1 MTINW
6 LQIQDKWQKK
16 WADAKLGEAKVSDKP
31 KFYMIFAYPGPSGYP
46 HVGHMRGY
54 SYTDMITRYERLQGK
69 EVLFPLGMHA
79 SGNLASGFANKIK
92 NKDEKWI
99 TYLRKNGCPEE
110 TIPTLV
116 TPEAVI
122 EYFNEVYV
130 EDYFKKFGF
139 LCDWDRYTCSTW
151 KDYEKFIQWQFL
163 KLQKKNLLTQKPY
176 FATACVVHGPVAVD
190 PSETDISKGGKAE
203 KQEYTLLK
211 FKFGKD
217 FLVAATLRPETVY
230 GQTNLWV
237 NPSIKYVKVEVNGEN
252 WIMSEQ
258 ASQKLKFQKDDI
270 ILKEEIDPKYLI
282 GKTAIAPG
290 IEKEIPIYPA
300 SFVDADVG
308 SGIVTC
314 VPSDAPYDY
323 VALKTLEGNQTLQS
337 QYNINVNVSLIP
349 IIESKG
355 YGEFQ
360 AQEIVQKMNIT
371 SLEDPKLK
379 DATTEIYK
387 VGHHTGVMRKN
398 CGIYA
403 GKRVEEAKELVKK
416 DLLKKHKAD
425 IFYDLSEEVIC
436 RCGEPVVIKRI
447 DDQWFIKY
455 SDKELTN
462 SSKKHLESMNIYP
475 KDYKER
481 LPGILDWFH
490 DRACVRL
497 GNWQGSKLPF
507 DEKWIVEPIADST
520 LYPVYYI
527 VSKFTKNG
535 TLNVDDLTEEFF
547 DYVFLGEGSGKK
559 KWEPIKAEFDYFYPL
574 DINLGGKEHQTVHFP
589 VFIMNHVGI
598 LKKEDWPKGIFIN
611 HWVIGKGSKISKSK
625 GGAEPIPQA
634 MEKYGVDAMRLY
646 YAHIGSPHVDVV
658 WDEPVVLNY
667 KNQLEKLHLLVE
679 KLQELKGTEKL
690 IDTWLIS
697 RMQKH
702 LKEINESMSDYS
714 LRELGSTVYFTI
726 HEDLRWYLRR
736 GGENKSVIENI
747 ISIWLR
753 LMNPIT
759 PHLSEELN
767 PTKDLISSSAWPQL
781 DDSKINAT
789 SEAGE
794 ELIKTTMDGMRN
806 VMKLAKLEKPSKFTL
821 FVSEAWK
828 YGLFA
833 TLKEKIQETRN
844 VGDIMKT
851 ILADESLKQHGK
863 DVSKIV
869 QSTLKDVSRLPS
881 IVTSRGEELDV
892 IKDAQ
897 DFLSKEFDCTIEIM
911 EKSDHPKAKSASP
924 GKIGVL
930 VE

>member
-1 MTINW
+1 MTVNW
-6 LQIQDKWQKK
+6 VEIQDKWQKK
-16 WADAKLGEAKVSDKP
+16 WADAKLGVATVSDKS
-31 KFYMIFAYPGPSGYP
+31 KFFMIFAYPGPSGYP

-54 SYTDMITRYERLQGK
+54 SYTDMITRYERMQGK

-92 NKDEKWI
+92 NKDEQWI
-99 TYLRKNGCPEE
+99 TYLRTNGCPEE
-110 TIPTLV
+110 TIPTLI

-139 LCDWDRYTCSTW
+139 LCDWDRYTCTTW

-163 KLQKKNLLTQKPY
+163 KLQQKDLLVQKPY

-211 FKFGKD
+211 FKFGHD
-217 FLVAATLRPETVY
+217 YLVAATLRPETIY

-237 NPSIKYVKVEVNGEN
+237 NPLVKYVKVEVEGQN

-258 ASQKLKFQKDDI
+258 AAEKLKYQKDDV
-270 ILKEEIDPKYLI
+270 ILKEGINVKDLI

-290 IEKEIPIYPA
+290 IDKEIPIFPA
-300 SFVDADVG
+300 SFVDADMG

-323 VALKTLEGNQTLQS
+323 IALKTLEENQTLQS
-337 QYNINVNVSLIP
+337 QYGLNVNVKLIP

-355 YGEFQ
+355 YGEFP

-379 DATTEIYK
+379 DATAEIYK
-387 VGHHTGVMRKN
+387 VGHHSGIMRAN

-403 GKRVEEAKELVKK
+403 GKRVEEAKELVKQ
-416 DLLKKHKAD
+416 DLIKKHKAD
-425 IFYDLSEEVIC
+425 VFYDLSEEVMC

-455 SDKELTN
+455 SNQELTD
-462 SSKKHLESMNIYP
+462 KTKEHVASMNIYP
-475 KDYKER
+475 KEYKEN
-481 LPGILDWFH
+481 LPGILDWFQ

-507 DEKWIVEPIADST
+507 DDKWIVEPIADST
-520 LYPVYYI
+520 LYPVFYI
-527 VSKFTKNG
+527 ISKFTKNG
-535 TLNVDDLTEEFF
+535 TLKVNDLTEEFF
-547 DYVFLGEGSGKK
+547 DYVFLGEGKGKK
-559 KWEPIKAEFDYFYPL
+559 AWKPIKEEFDYFYPL
-574 DINLGGKEHQTVHFP
+574 DINLGGKEHKTVHFP
-589 VFIMNHVGI
+589 VFLMNHVGI
-598 LKKEDWPKGIFIN
+598 LRKEDWPQGIFIN
-611 HWVIGKGSKISKSK
+611 NWVTGKGSKISKSK

-646 YAHIGSPHVDVV
+646 YAHIGSPHADVV

-667 KNQLEKLHLLVE
+667 KNQLEKIYGLVE
-679 KLQELKGTEKL
+679 KLNESNGEAKL
-690 IDTWLIS
+690 IDQWLIS
-697 RMQKH
+697 RMYKH
-702 LKEINESMSDYS
+702 LQQINDSMKEYS
-714 LRELGSTVYFTI
+714 LRELASIVYFTI
-726 HEDLRWYLRR
+726 HEDLRWYVRR
-736 GGENKSVIENI
+736 GGVNKEVIHEVV
-747 ISIWLR
+747 SMWLR

-767 PTKDLISSSAWPQL
+767 PSKDLISSSSWPQVNE
-781 DDSKINAT
+781 SKINPNA
-789 SEAGE
+789 EAGE
-794 ELIKTTMDGMRN
+794 ELIKTAMDGMRN
-806 VMKLAKLEKPSKFTL
+806 VMKLAKLEKPSTFTL
-821 FVSEAWK
+821 FVSDGWR
-828 YGLFA
+828 YTLFGILA
-833 TLKEKIQETRN
+833 EKINETRN

-851 ILADESLKQHGK
+851 VLAHESLKEHGK
-863 DVSKIV
+863 DVSRIV
-869 QSTLKDVSRLPS
+869 QSILKDVSRLPYV
-881 IVTSRGEELDV
+881 VTSREEELAV
-892 IKDAQ
+892 VKEAQ
-897 DFLSKEFDCTIEIM
+897 NFLSQEFDCIVKISEDLNH
-911 EKSDHPKAKSASP
+911 EKAKSATP
-924 GKIGVL
+924 GKVGIL

>member
-1 MTINW
+1 MTLNW
-6 LQIQDKWQKK
+6 LQIQDNWQKK
-16 WADAKLGEAKVSDKP
+16 WADAKLGVATVSDKP
-31 KFYMIFAYPGPSGYP
+31 KFFMIFAYPGPSGYP

-54 SYTDMITRYERLQGK
+54 SYADMITRYERLQGK
-69 EVLFPLGMHA
+69 EVLFPVGMHA
-79 SGNLASGFANKIK
+79 SGNLASGFANKVK
-92 NKDEKWI
+92 NKDEHWI
-99 TYLRKNGCPEE
+99 TYLRTNGCSEK
-110 TIPTLV
+110 TIPTLI

-139 LCDWDRYTCSTW
+139 LCDWDRYTCTTW

-163 KLQKKNLLTQKPY
+163 KLQQKNLLVQKPY

-211 FKFGKD
+211 FKFGHD
-217 FLVAATLRPETVY
+217 YLVAATLRPETVY

-237 NPSIKYVKVEVNGEN
+237 NQDVKYVKVEVEGEH

-258 ASQKLKFQKDDI
+258 AAEKLRFQKDDVM
-270 ILKEEIDPKYLI
+270 LKEEIDPKDLI
-282 GKTAIAPG
+282 GKTVIAPG
-290 IEKEIPIYPA
+290 IDKEIPIYPA

-323 VALKTLEGNQTLQS
+323 IALKTLEGNQTLQDK
-337 QYNINVNVSLIP
+337 YNLNVNVTLIP

-355 YGEFQ
+355 YGEFP

-398 CGIYA
+398 CGIYT
-403 GKRVEEAKELVKK
+403 GKRVEEVKELVKQ

-425 IFYDLSEEVIC
+425 VFYDLSEEVIC
-436 RCGEPVVIKRI
+436 RCGEKVVIKRI

-455 SDKELTN
+455 SDQELTD
-462 SSKKHLESMNIYP
+462 KTKEHVESMNIYP
-475 KDYKER
+475 KEYKEN
-481 LPGILDWFH
+481 LPGILDWFQ

-520 LYPVYYI
+520 LYPMFYI
-527 VSKFTKNG
+527 ISKYTKNG
-535 TLNVDDLTEEFF
+535 TLKVEELTEEFF
-547 DYVFLGEGSGKK
+547 DYVFLGEGLPDKSWKQ
-559 KWEPIKAEFDYFYPL
+559 IKDEFDYFYPL
-574 DINLGGKEHQTVHFP
+574 DLNLGGKEHKTVHFP
-589 VFIMNHVGI
+589 VFLMNHVGI
-598 LKKEDWPKGIFIN
+598 LKKQDWPKGIFIN
-611 HWVIGKGSKISKSK
+611 SWVTGKGSKISKSK

-646 YAHIGSPHVDVV
+646 YAHIGSPHADVV

-667 KNQLEKLHLLVE
+667 KNQLEKLYTLIETLH
-679 KLQELKGTEKL
+679 ELKGQEKI
-690 IDTWLIS
+690 IDLWLIS
-697 RMQKH
+697 RMQQH
-702 LKEINESMSDYS
+702 LKEINKSMKDYS
-714 LRELGSTVYFTI
+714 LRELASTVYFTI
-726 HEDLRWYLRR
+726 HEDLRWYIRR
-736 GGENKSVIENI
+736 GGEQKKVIDEI
-747 ISIWLR
+747 VSIWLR

-767 PTKDLISSSAWPQL
+767 PTKNLISSSLWPEL
-781 DDSKINAT
+781 DESKIDLKT
-789 SEAGE
+789 TAGE
-794 ELIKTTMDGMRN
+794 ELIKTTMDGMRS

-821 FVSEAWK
+821 FVSENWK
-828 YGLFA
+828 YRLFT

-844 VGDIMKT
+844 VGDILKV

-863 DVSKIV
+863 DVAKIV
-869 QSTLKDVSRLPS
+869 QSTLKDVSKLPL
-881 IVTSRGEELDV
+881 IVTSHHEELLV
-892 IKDAQ
+892 IEDAQ
-897 DFLSKEFDCTIEIM
+897 NFLSKEFDCVIEIISD
-911 EKSDHPKAKSASP
+911 SDHPKAKAASP